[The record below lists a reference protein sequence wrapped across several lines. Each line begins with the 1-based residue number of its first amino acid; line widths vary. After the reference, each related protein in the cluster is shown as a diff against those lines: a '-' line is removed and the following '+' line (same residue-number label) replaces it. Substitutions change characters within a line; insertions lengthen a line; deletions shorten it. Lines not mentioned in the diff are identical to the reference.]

1 VYDCASKPIL
11 ETPVPERVYMP
22 KKYFTIEEANAL
34 IPELNDWVPRLQELF
49 ALMNKGFPDIQKAR
63 AKAEYSGGSVHGT
76 NYLKVA
82 LKANQITKNLEKK
95 GCVLKGIEMGL
106 VDFPSMR
113 DGKEV
118 YLCWKIPEQEI
129 RFWHD
134 LDTGFA
140 GRQPI

>member
-1 VYDCASKPIL
+1 
-11 ETPVPERVYMP
+11 MP

>member
-1 VYDCASKPIL
+1 MIAIL
-11 ETPVPERVYMP
+11 NSFQKTTFSGKIFMP
-22 KKYFTIEEANAL
+22 KKYFTLEEANAL
-34 IPELNDWVPRLQELF
+34 IPELNDWVPRLQELYS
-49 ALMNKGFPDIQKAR
+49 LMHKGFPDIQKAR
-63 AKAEYSGGSVHGT
+63 SKAEYGGGSTHGT
-76 NYLKVA
+76 DYLKVV
-82 LKANQITKNLEKK
+82 LKANQITKGLEKR
-95 GCVLKGIEMGL
+95 GCVIKGIEMGL
-106 VDFPSMR
+106 VDFPSIR

>member
-1 VYDCASKPIL
+1 MIATL
-11 ETPVPERVYMP
+11 NFFLGNPVLGRVYMA
-22 KKYFTIEEANAL
+22 KKYFTVEEANAL
-34 IPELNDWVPRLQELF
+34 VPELNDWVPRLQELY

-63 AKAEYSGGSVHGT
+63 AKAEYSGGSAHGT
-76 NYLKVA
+76 DYLKVA

-95 GCVLKGIEMGL
+95 GCVLKGIETGL
-106 VDFPSMR
+106 VDFPSIR
-113 DGKEV
+113 EGKEV

-140 GRQPI
+140 GRKPI

>member
-1 VYDCASKPIL
+1 VYDCFSLIL
-11 ETPVPERVYMP
+11 ENFVSERADMS
-22 KKYFTIEEANAL
+22 KKYFTVEEANAL
-34 IPELNDWVPRLQELF
+34 IPELNDWVPRLQELY

-63 AKAEYSGGSVHGT
+63 AKAEYSGGSIHGA

-106 VDFPSMR
+106 VDFPSIR

-118 YLCWKIPEQEI
+118 YLCWKIPESEI

>member
-1 VYDCASKPIL
+1 MS
-11 ETPVPERVYMP
+11 
-22 KKYFTIEEANAL
+22 KKYFTIKEANAL
-34 IPELNDWVPRLQELF
+34 IPDLLDWVPRLQKLYT
-49 ALMNKGFPDIQKAR
+49 LMNKSFPDIQKAR
-63 AKAEYSGGSVHGT
+63 SKAEYSGGSVHGT
-76 NYLKVA
+76 EYLKVA
-82 LKANQITKNLEKK
+82 LKANQITKNLEKR

-106 VDFPSMR
+106 VDFPSIR

-118 YLCWKIPEQEI
+118 YLCWKIPEQKI

>member
-1 VYDCASKPIL
+1 MS
-11 ETPVPERVYMP
+11 
-22 KKYFTIEEANAL
+22 KKYFTVEEANAL

-82 LKANQITKNLEKK
+82 LKANQITKELEQK

-106 VDFPSMR
+106 VDFPSIR

>member
-1 VYDCASKPIL
+1 MIAIL
-11 ETPVPERVYMP
+11 RSFLENSVSGRVHMP

-34 IPELNDWVPRLQELF
+34 IPELNDWVPRLQELY
-49 ALMNKGFPDIQKAR
+49 ALMNKGFPDIEKAR
-63 AKAEYSGGSVHGT
+63 SKAEYSGGSAYGT
-76 NYLKVA
+76 DYLKVA
-82 LKANQITKNLEKK
+82 LKANQITKNLEKR

-106 VDFPSMR
+106 VDFPSIR
-113 DGKEV
+113 EGKEV

-129 RFWHD
+129 RFWHG